1 MITDVPAKSDNH
13 FITVSRWGELMA
25 RRKGRAPVK
34 IADAEHGLVVH
45 PPEHAVARG
54 VPAVFRAMF
63 KHGGK
68 NRELH
73 LTEIVVEERHI
84 GIGAFQIEY
93 VISDEELGHWLRTT
107 VDAALD
113 AAGS

>member
-1 MITDVPAKSDNH
+1 
-13 FITVSRWGELMA
+13 MA
-25 RRKGRAPVK
+25 RRKGHRPVK

-45 PPEHAVARG
+45 PPEEAVARG

-63 KHGGK
+63 KHGGN

-73 LTEIVVEERHI
+73 VTDILVGDRHI
-84 GIGAFQIEY
+84 AVGAFQIDLE
-93 VISDEELGHWLRTT
+93 ISDEELGQWLRST
-107 VDAALD
+107 VEAALD